1 MLPVDASTIPLAPS
15 SFATVISTADPL
27 SLNEPVGFLPST
39 LKYRL
44 IPNSLPII
52 FTLKQWCS

>member
-39 LKYRL
+39 LEV
-44 IPNSLPII
+44 
-52 FTLKQWCS
+52 